1 MFYKEIRELKT
12 TLVVVSLLLVVA
24 LIATV
29 AMKDTAVE
37 LLQGFSTEDMP
48 EFARNLLANPDLLE
62 NIGNNDF
69 YLVSQW
75 QGKNLGQFIPLVI
88 LIISIPIFAREFD
101 KKTIYF
107 LLSRLTRKR
116 VFFMKYFTG
125 LGVLSALIAFF
136 SLSGPIAMNFAGYET
151 GFSLTFKILVHQLIG
166 GAFFFSLFILY
177 SVLFSDQT
185 KPLIIGMA
193 TIIGLPILGLFR
205 PLNFLNLYPYI
216 LGSNVYNAG
225 IEVTESVLLIFL
237 VAVITTADYII
248 FKKREL

>member
-88 LIISIPIFAREFD
+88 LII
-101 KKTIYF
+101 KGYF
-107 LLSRLTRKR
+107 S
-116 VFFMKYFTG
+116 
-125 LGVLSALIAFF
+125 
-136 SLSGPIAMNFAGYET
+136 
-151 GFSLTFKILVHQLIG
+151 
-166 GAFFFSLFILY
+166 
-177 SVLFSDQT
+177 
-185 KPLIIGMA
+185 
-193 TIIGLPILGLFR
+193 
-205 PLNFLNLYPYI
+205 
-216 LGSNVYNAG
+216 
-225 IEVTESVLLIFL
+225 
-237 VAVITTADYII
+237 
-248 FKKREL
+248 